1 MSMAKIRKLVIP
13 AAGLGTRFL
22 PATKAQPKEMLP
34 IVDKPAIQYIVEEA
48 AEAGIEKVLIV
59 IGKTK
64 GSIEEHFSRSKDL
77 ETELMRTGKTA
88 MLNEVRR
95 ISDLVNI
102 EFVTQEEPLGLGHA
116 LLCAKDFIKDEP
128 FAVILGDDV
137 VYAETPAIGQL
148 MKAFEDT
155 EKSIVGIQPV
165 AMDDLPKYG
174 VVAGTGVGDNLMKL
188 TGIVEKPKREEA
200 PSNLAVLGRYVFTP
214 AIMDE
219 LANTQR
225 GKDGEIQL
233 TDAIRTLME
242 KEDVYAFEFEGKRYD
257 LGDKLGFLKA
267 TVEFAL
273 RRDDLSEEFGEYI
286 MGIAKNF
293 MI

>member
-1 MSMAKIRKLVIP
+1 MKKIRKLVIP

-34 IVDKPAIQYIVEEA
+34 IVDKPTIQYIVEEA
-48 AEAGIEKVLIV
+48 AAAGIEKVLIV

-64 GSIEEHFSRSKDL
+64 SVIEEHFRRSQEL

-95 ISDLVNI
+95 ISDLVEI
-102 EFVTQEEPLGLGHA
+102 EFATQEEPLGLGHA
-116 LLCAKDFIKDEP
+116 LLCAKDFVKNDP

-148 MKAFEDT
+148 VTAYESM
-155 EKSIVGIQPV
+155 EKSVVGIQPV
-165 AMDDLPKYG
+165 AVEDIPKYG
-174 VVAGTGVGDNLMKL
+174 IVAGTGVGDNIYKL
-188 TGIVEKPKREEA
+188 TNIVEKPRQEDA
-200 PSNLAVLGRYVFTP
+200 PSNFAVLGRYVFTP
-214 AIMDE
+214 AIMQE
-219 LANTQR
+219 LENTKR

-273 RRDDLSEEFGEYI
+273 RRDDLSEQFGEYL

-293 MI
+293 MA

>member
-1 MSMAKIRKLVIP
+1 MAKIRKLVIP

-34 IVDKPAIQYIVEEA
+34 IVDKPTIQYIVEEA

-59 IGKTK
+59 VGKTK
-64 GSIEEHFSRSKDL
+64 GAIADHFSKSSEL

-88 MLNEVRR
+88 MLNEIKK
-95 ISDLVNI
+95 ISDLVGI

-116 LLCAKDFIKDEP
+116 LLCAKDFVKDEP

-137 VYAETPAIGQL
+137 VYSETPAIGQL
-148 MKAFEDT
+148 IKIFEQT
-155 EKSIVGIQPV
+155 EKSVVGIQPV
-165 AMDDLPKYG
+165 AMDDIPKYG
-174 VVAGTGVGDNLMKL
+174 IVAGNGIGDSLMKL
-188 TGIVEKPKREEA
+188 SAIVEKPKREEA

-219 LANTQR
+219 LEDTQR

-233 TDAIRTLME
+233 TDAIRSLMT

-273 RRDDLSEEFGEYI
+273 RRDDLSEEFGEYL